1 MSMEAKGSTLL
12 KVVGYI
18 FVILGILSLCSQIG
32 GLISDDIIATV
43 QGSVIGEL
51 FILDSG
57 TLAVGMLV
65 SVAELAAGYMAVKM
79 ASNLLYARTLRYY
92 GIGLLVL
99 FVVEALFYFGANG
112 NVSWIAYGILFVLSA
127 LYVIGAWMNE
137 KAAK

>member
-18 FVILGILSLCSQIG
+18 FVILGILSLCIQIG

-65 SVAELAAGYMAVKM
+65 SVAELADRK
-79 ASNLLYARTLRYY
+79 S
-92 GIGLLVL
+92 
-99 FVVEALFYFGANG
+99 VV
-112 NVSWIAYGILFVLSA
+112 
-127 LYVIGAWMNE
+127 
-137 KAAK
+137 